1 MSLAKHIFVATD
13 FSEGSDAAVDAAA
26 ELARASGAQVTLF
39 HAFDP
44 DPLIPPGA
52 IPNPA
57 QFREK
62 IVNEM
67 HSAVKKSLEETA
79 AERLAG
85 IDGVECVVAEDSSAA
100 RAICDAAKKA
110 GADLI
115 VVSTQGRTGLAHL
128 LIGSVAERVVRH
140 AHTTVLTVR
149 GPAKK

>member
-1 MSLAKHIFVATD
+1 MALAKHIFVATD
-13 FSEGSDAAVDAAA
+13 FSEGSNSAVDAAG
-26 ELARASGAQVTLF
+26 ELAREWGARVTLF

-52 IPNPA
+52 IPNPT

-67 HSAVKKSLEETA
+67 DSAVHA
-79 AERLAG
+79 ALDDAAKQRLS
-85 IDGVECVVAEDSSAA
+85 GVDVDCVVVQDGSAA
-100 RAICDAAKKA
+100 RAICEAAEKA

-115 VVSTQGRTGLAHL
+115 VVATKGRTGLAHL

-149 GPAKK
+149 LPES

>member
-1 MSLAKHIFVATD
+1 MALATHIFVATD
-13 FSEGSDAAVDAAA
+13 FSDGSDAAVDAAA
-26 ELARASGAQVTLF
+26 ELARASGARVTLF

-62 IVNEM
+62 IVTEM
-67 HSAVKKSLEETA
+67 DSAVKTA
-79 AERLAG
+79 LAEISEKKLA
-85 IDGVECVVAEDSSAA
+85 DVENVECIVAQDGSAA
-100 RAICDAAKKA
+100 RAICEAAKKA

-115 VVSTQGRTGLAHL
+115 VVSTKGRTGLAHL

-149 GPAKK
+149 GPED